1 MAKKTQK
8 ISAKKSVISIIVAL
22 LVAIL
27 GVVIVLKKCNTSVV
41 PEQRVV
47 TAIAEQ
53 QIEKITARIDFT
65 TTLVDEENPQ
75 FEVYVDGAEN
85 PEKQVG
91 WMPRLGY
98 QGYTVQRKSNKAKI
112 NIKVL
117 NDAEITM
124 ILRGPDKRD
133 ANNKIIENWVDYTS
147 VTINGD
153 EILPKTTATWHNKV
167 FRHMIN
173 ATAGDEIEIKA
184 RWKKHE
190 PVIVE

>member
-147 VTINGD
+147 VYVKELKISLFN
-153 EILPKTTATWHNKV
+153 NKQV
-167 FRHMIN
+167 L
-173 ATAGDEIEIKA
+173 
-184 RWKKHE
+184 
-190 PVIVE
+190 